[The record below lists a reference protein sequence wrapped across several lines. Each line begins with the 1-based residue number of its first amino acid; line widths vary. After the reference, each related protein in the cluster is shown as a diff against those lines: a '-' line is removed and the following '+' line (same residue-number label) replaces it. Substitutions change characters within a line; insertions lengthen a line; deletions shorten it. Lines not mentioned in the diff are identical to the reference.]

1 VNPANQHPAF
11 GAEDQETLAALV
23 PTGESV
29 EEIQD
34 LPEQPTAPATV
45 TTEPPAP
52 AEAATPALAADSQQ
66 QAEQATHDQGS
77 VKAALRAS
85 RAAERR
91 MRDALAA
98 KDAEIHALREGKA
111 PVSTEVS
118 EADLAQMEQD
128 FPSQAALVRNQ
139 RRLEQELA
147 ELRAAVKP
155 ADWQPPSYAPEIQMH
170 IDEVPELLAWQ
181 NDKAQQNKFAAAIEH
196 DKLLETDADW
206 REKPVAERFAEAAR
220 RARAQFTPAPVT
232 PATPRNDPAAVI
244 AAAPMAT
251 PKGIGD
257 FRGGGPANAPATD
270 FSKMSDEAVMA
281 SLPIE
286 G

>member
-1 VNPANQHPAF
+1 MNPANQHPAF
-11 GAEDQETLAALV
+11 GVEDQETLAALV
-23 PTGESV
+23 PNGESV
-29 EEIQD
+29 EEIQY
-34 LPEQPTAPATV
+34 LPEQPQVPAPATTAPPAPTEATAPAT
-45 TTEPPAP
+45 
-52 AEAATPALAADSQQ
+52 DSQQ
-66 QAEQATHDQGS
+66 TTEQATQHQGD
-77 VKAALRAS
+77 VRAALRAA

-98 KDAEIHALREGKA
+98 KDAEIQALREGKA
-111 PVSTEVS
+111 PASTEVS

-128 FPSQAALVRNQ
+128 FPSQAALVKNQ

-155 ADWQPPSYAPEIQMH
+155 AEWQPPSYAPEVQEH
-170 IDEVPELLAWQ
+170 IDAVPDLLAWQ
-181 NDKAQQNKFAAAIEH
+181 HDQTQQKKFAAAIEH

-206 REKPVAERFAEAAR
+206 REKPIADRFAEATR
-220 RARAQFTPAPVT
+220 RAKAQFAPAAP
-232 PATPRNDPAAVI
+232 PAPRNDPAAVI

-270 FSKMSDEAVMA
+270 YRNMSDEAVMA
-281 SLPIE
+281 SLPVE